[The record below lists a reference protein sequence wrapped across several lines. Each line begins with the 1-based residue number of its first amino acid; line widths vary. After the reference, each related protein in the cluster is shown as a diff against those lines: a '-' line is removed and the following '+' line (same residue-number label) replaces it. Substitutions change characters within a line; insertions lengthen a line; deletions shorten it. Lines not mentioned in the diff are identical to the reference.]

1 MKPLIAFVVILNL
14 GVSTADQ
21 YVVSLNQPQC
31 LDQLG
36 PVYFE
41 CSINMFSIKWIEYI
55 MPLKNNLITI
65 KMNKYDLIQILPKAE
80 LHLHIEGT
88 FEPELMFDI
97 AKRNNINLAH
107 DSVESL
113 KSTYEFDNL
122 QEFLDIYYQGVNVL
136 QTEQDFYDL
145 TWAYLQ
151 RAKADNVVH
160 TEIMYDPQSH
170 TERGIAFE
178 VAINGI
184 HRALSDARTQLGIS
198 SYLILSLL
206 RHLSEEECLATLDQA
221 VEHMDKFDAIGLD
234 SSEMGNPPEK
244 FIKLYAKAEELKL
257 LKVAHAGE
265 EGPAEYIWSAIDKL
279 KIDRIDHG
287 NRCLDDDKLVDYI
300 IEKDLTL
307 TVCPLS
313 NLKLC
318 VVDDLKQH
326 PIKVM
331 LDKGL
336 NATVNSDDPAYFG
349 GYVND
354 NFIAIT
360 DALDLSNDDIVQL
373 VKNSFTGSF
382 LPESHIQEH
391 ITQIDKIMA

>member
-1 MKPLIAFVVILNL
+1 
-14 GVSTADQ
+14 
-21 YVVSLNQPQC
+21 
-31 LDQLG
+31 
-36 PVYFE
+36 
-41 CSINMFSIKWIEYI
+41 
-55 MPLKNNLITI
+55 
-65 KMNKYDLIQILPKAE
+65 MNKYDLIQILPKAE

-88 FEPELMFDI
+88 FEPELMFEI
-97 AKRNNINLAH
+97 AKRNKIKLAH
-107 DSVESL
+107 DSVEAL
-113 KSTYEFDNL
+113 RATYEFENL

-145 TWAYLQ
+145 TWAYLE

-178 VAINGI
+178 VALNGI
-184 HRALSDARTQLGIS
+184 HKALSDAQTKLGIS

-206 RHLSEEECLATLDQA
+206 RHLSEEECLATLEEA
-221 VEHMDKFDAIGLD
+221 IPHIDKFDAIGLD
-234 SSEMGNPPEK
+234 SSELGNPPEK
-244 FIKLYAKAEELKL
+244 FINLYKKAEELKL

-265 EGPAEYIWSAIDKL
+265 EGPAEYVWSAIDKL
-279 KIDRIDHG
+279 NIDRIDHG
-287 NRCLDDDKLVDYI
+287 NRCLDDAKLVDYI
-300 IEKDLTL
+300 VEKDLTL

-318 VVDDLKQH
+318 VVGDLKNH
-326 PIKVM
+326 PIKTM
-331 LDKGL
+331 LGKGL

-354 NFIAIT
+354 NFVAIT
-360 DALDLSNDDIVQL
+360 DALDLSNEDIIQL

-382 LPESHIQEH
+382 LPKDHIQAH
-391 ITQIDKIMA
+391 LKAIAAITA

>member
-1 MKPLIAFVVILNL
+1 
-14 GVSTADQ
+14 
-21 YVVSLNQPQC
+21 
-31 LDQLG
+31 
-36 PVYFE
+36 
-41 CSINMFSIKWIEYI
+41 
-55 MPLKNNLITI
+55 
-65 KMNKYDLIQILPKAE
+65 MNKIELIQILPKAE

-88 FEPELMFDI
+88 FEPELMFEI
-97 AKRNNINLAH
+97 AQRNNITLAH

-113 KSTYEFDNL
+113 KATYNFDNL

-170 TERGIAFE
+170 TERGIDFA

-184 HRALSDARTQLGIS
+184 SRALEDGQNQLGIS

-206 RHLSEEECLATLDQA
+206 RHLSEKECLETLEQA
-221 VEHMDKFDAIGLD
+221 IPHIDKFQAIGLD
-234 SSEMGNPPEK
+234 SSELGHPPEK
-244 FIKLYAKAEELKL
+244 FTKLYARAAELGL

-265 EGPAEYIWSAIDKL
+265 EGPAEYIWSAIDTL
-279 KIDRIDHG
+279 GIDRIDHG
-287 NRCLDDDKLVDYI
+287 NRCLEDDNLVKYI
-300 IEKDLTL
+300 VKKDLTL

-318 VVDDLKQH
+318 VVKDMQNH
-326 PIKVM
+326 PIKNM
-331 LDKGL
+331 LEKGL

-349 GYVND
+349 GYVNE
-354 NFIAIT
+354 NYIAIVEALNLSET
-360 DALDLSNDDIVQL
+360 DIIQL

-382 LPESHIQEH
+382 LPKSHVSEH
-391 ITQIDKIMA
+391 LLQIDKILE